1 VPQNIKY
8 ITPEDLVQIV
18 DAIQS
23 FEYVSKEEVP
33 DYDLEQFGIDEYF
46 SLIDR
51 LKNDT
56 FYPDFFSKATGLFL
70 YLNTSHYFS
79 NGNKRLAVF
88 SMLSFL
94 QNNGFEIKR
103 YSKQE
108 FQNIMVNIFKCDAYE
123 DYDNF
128 SNMDFAMYNFAIIT
142 AQFNK
147 NNVDFD
153 TAKAQ
158 VNGFMQTIFEFKKEI

>member
-1 VPQNIKY
+1 VPGSVKY

-23 FEYVSKEEVP
+23 FEYVNKEEVP
-33 DYDLEQFGIDEYF
+33 DYDAEQFGIDEYF

-51 LKNDT
+51 LTNDT
-56 FYPDFFSKATGLFL
+56 FYPTVISKATGLFL

-88 SMLSFL
+88 SLVSFL
-94 QNNGFEIKR
+94 ESNGFEILEL
-103 YSKQE
+103 SKSE
-108 FQNIMVNIFKCDAYE
+108 FQSIMTDIFKVEVCE
-123 DYDNF
+123 DFESF
-128 SNMDFAMYNFAIIT
+128 SPADFFMYNFAIIT

-147 NNVDFD
+147 NGVDFD
-153 TAKAQ
+153 SAKAQ
-158 VNGFMQTIFEFKKEI
+158 VRDIIQIIFSNK